1 VPPGAVGTTTSDG
14 TSDAQPVRIAAVS
27 DFDPTTDSNSDGEE
41 NPDKVPLATDGDP
54 STAWTTVT
62 YYNNPKLGGLK
73 PGVGL
78 LLDLGKATSVTGVKV
93 TLIGQPTS
101 LELRAAPEDVT
112 SAPTSADQLDVVASA
127 PNAGLQA
134 DLKPDE
140 PVTTRYLLVY
150 LTKLPPA
157 PGGFEGQIAE
167 VSVSG

>member
-1 VPPGAVGTTTSDG
+1 M
-14 TSDAQPVRIAAVS
+14 
-27 DFDPTTDSNSDGEE
+27 
-41 NPDKVPLATDGDP
+41 
-54 STAWTTVT
+54 T

-78 LLDLGKATSVTGVKV
+78 LLDLGKATTVTGVKV